1 MDSPDAV
8 LGKIDPGDKA
18 LDEVD
23 SVGTD
28 DSDISEGSFDT
39 TLSSY
44 F

>member
-18 LDEVD
+18 QEVD

-39 TLSSY
+39 TLSRY